1 MACFFF
7 SSPIEGIFASI
18 HAQEMESYGERGLEN
33 EGRASE
39 RALHQQEQGDV
50 EAGSTNG
57 VAGVDSPSDGHCAC
71 TKSNRNDE
79 LGVEQALILRR
90 KSVLQRRVIEQGG
103 TIVLQIFEKGDTNSR
118 FPSHLDG
125 SINGSINKL
134 RKARPSPHL
143 FKHIFALLCVQR
155 SQRTTR
161 SRSQLLIGWLACL
174 QRVTCYWSKDGKW
187 IPGNDHEHWHQGQLG
202 DFYKEPRKKF
212 GES

>member
-1 MACFFF
+1 
-7 SSPIEGIFASI
+7 
-18 HAQEMESYGERGLEN
+18 MESCGERGLEN
-33 EGRASE
+33 EGRISE
-39 RALHQQEQGDV
+39 RALHLQEQGDV

-57 VAGVDSPSDGHCAC
+57 VSGVDSPSDGHSPSDGLCAC
-71 TKSNRNDE
+71 TTSNR
-79 LGVEQALILRR
+79 
-90 KSVLQRRVIEQGG
+90 KSILQRRVKEKGG
-103 TIVLQIFEKGDTNSR
+103 TIVLQIFEQELKNSR

-125 SINGSINKL
+125 SIIGSINKPT
-134 RKARPSPHL
+134 KARPSPHL
-143 FKHIFALLCVQR
+143 FKHIFALLCIQR
-155 SQRTTR
+155 SPRTTR